1 MHGPGSP
8 PRGRGKV
15 DGPPAQVGRGRITP
29 AQAGRSPYFLYG
41 KKDYKD
47 HPRIGGEKAEL
58 TAAVISAMGSPPRRR
73 GKALHR
79 VKNDLRYGITPAW
92 AGKSTVVLPTPGY
105 LWDHPRV
112 GGEKILEPSMGVGN
126 FGSPP
131 HGRGKVVRS
140 GVHRCCRGI
149 TPAWAG
155 KRCSSGRCCMRQRD
169 HPRVGGEKTENI
181 TPSIYEQGSPPRR
194 RGKDKAEH
202 LVQDHIGI
210 TPAQAGKRCYLCA
223 STKSSWDHPRV
234 GGEKAKITPRLKR
247 CRGSPPRGRGKVVR
261 PDVVAKA
268 AGITP
273 AWAGKSC
280 SARCRSQSCGDHPRV
295 GGEKSMMQSR
305 ARASKGSPPRGR
317 GKGSGRR
324 KRRPGEGITPAWAGK
339 RARRKRNERWR
350 QDHPRVGG
358 EKLFPD
364 GRADQRPGS
373 PPRGRG

>member
-1 MHGPGSP
+1 MSSASLHGPGSP

-73 GKALHR
+73 GKGYR
-79 VKNDLRYGITPAW
+79 EFGIDISDRITPAQ
-92 AGKSTVVLPTPGY
+92 AGKSVAPRQKRSA

-112 GGEKILEPSMGVGN
+112 GGE
-126 FGSPP
+126 
-131 HGRGKVVRS
+131 RS
-140 GVHRCCRGI
+140 GMKGMKS
-149 TPAWAG
+149 W
-155 KRCSSGRCCMRQRD
+155 KL
-169 HPRVGGEKTENI
+169 
-181 TPSIYEQGSPPRR
+181 GSPPRR

-273 AWAGKSC
+273 AWAGKS
-280 SARCRSQSCGDHPRV
+280 
-295 GGEKSMMQSR
+295 
-305 ARASKGSPPRGR
+305 
-317 GKGSGRR
+317 
-324 KRRPGEGITPAWAGK
+324 
-339 RARRKRNERWR
+339 
-350 QDHPRVGG
+350 
-358 EKLFPD
+358 
-364 GRADQRPGS
+364 
-373 PPRGRG
+373 

>member
-1 MHGPGSP
+1 MGGEKWAGVEDFMSYIGSP

-73 GKALHR
+73 GKGYR
-79 VKNDLRYGITPAW
+79 EFGIDI
-92 AGKSTVVLPTPGY
+92 S
-105 LWDHPRV
+105 DR
-112 GGEKILEPSMGVGN
+112 
-126 FGSPP
+126 
-131 HGRGKVVRS
+131 
-140 GVHRCCRGI
+140 
-149 TPAWAG
+149 
-155 KRCSSGRCCMRQRD
+155 
-169 HPRVGGEKTENI
+169 
-181 TPSIYEQGSPPRR
+181 
-194 RGKDKAEH
+194 
-202 LVQDHIGI
+202 I

-273 AWAGKSC
+273 AWAGKS
-280 SARCRSQSCGDHPRV
+280 
-295 GGEKSMMQSR
+295 
-305 ARASKGSPPRGR
+305 
-317 GKGSGRR
+317 
-324 KRRPGEGITPAWAGK
+324 
-339 RARRKRNERWR
+339 
-350 QDHPRVGG
+350 
-358 EKLFPD
+358 
-364 GRADQRPGS
+364 
-373 PPRGRG
+373 